1 VAFEEN
7 SATRIATAAAA
18 QTPTRI
24 SDELE
29 ALRFFSKEVMYSLG
43 SGSPSES
50 EINSGTEFSG

>member
-7 SATRIATAAAA
+7 NATRVATAAAA
-18 QTPTRI
+18 QTPARI
-24 SDELE
+24 RDEME

-50 EINSGTEFSG
+50 EINSGTESS